1 MEGVFTDWTDVA
13 LVQWLE
19 RRLRQHD
26 ILSEQLVG
34 YLTKAVRDLLERSD
48 LDLSKLVRAKFMLE
62 KVLTDKIS
70 DARKEAAKKA
80 FQGILD
86 LGLVVTD
93 KSFNM
98 TFDPNHYPAA
108 RFYEGH
114 YKFRKHYYPMIGDLN
129 GEEAECA
136 MALDRCQAVE
146 WWVRNLERQP
156 KYSFS
161 LQTSSDRFYPDFV
174 AKLKDGRMLVL
185 EYKGSQFV
193 DTPDVKE
200 KTAIGNI
207 WAKNSGNLFLMGWYE
222 NGGDI
227 YQQLE
232 RVLEG

>member
-1 MEGVFTDWTDVA
+1 
-13 LVQWLE
+13 
-19 RRLRQHD
+19 
-26 ILSEQLVG
+26 
-34 YLTKAVRDLLERSD
+34 VRDLLGRSD

-62 KVLTDKIS
+62 KVLANKIAE
-70 DARKEAAKKA
+70 ARKEASKKG
-80 FQGILD
+80 FQGLLD

-98 TFDPNHYPAA
+98 TFDPNHYPAS
-108 RFYEGH
+108 RLYDGQ
-114 YKFRKHYYPMIGDLN
+114 YKFRKHYYPMVGELN

-156 KYSFS
+156 KHSFS

-174 AKLKDGRMLVL
+174 AKLKDGRMLVV

-200 KTAIGNI
+200 KTAIGDI
-207 WAKNSGNLFLMGWYE
+207 WARNSGNLFLMGWHE